1 MIQKKNITIN
11 AIRLIILITIINFV
25 CLQQLHT
32 QQEKVISVE
41 NQNKAFFSLLF
52 DQNNISESNK
62 GNLYLPGDFK
72 QLSRTQDALMVS
84 FESTF
89 IISELESEYEI
100 IFEKGMMDEG
110 MVLINDLFITNT
122 IIVEGD
128 ISTHKQI
135 IPLEII
141 NKGIN
146 RIKILAISYSE
157 SGYINGDFYI
167 KSSTQKI
174 DLNGNW
180 NYTIYDENQSNI
192 KIQPTQV
199 INLEHI
205 YDFEFEKFTSLKLDD
220 DNWPVTNFPVVIEE
234 LFNDNQLDAA
244 IWFRKEVVLDK
255 LPESD
260 MYFNVP
266 NGIDDYDKLYVNGK
280 LVGVTN
286 CYNCPRNYR
295 IPKEYLRKKNVF
307 AILVIDKDGVG
318 GIRGD
323 VFLTDENNRI
333 DLSSKWRYKKVLDLQ
348 VLITV
353 KDTKEKRSLFD
364 ENEVGIYNL
373 GGRKLDFDTILIE
386 DNKNLF
392 PYVLNIATILILL
405 VVYFT
410 RNRKLKTIDQ
420 KVSSTIES
428 INKSENQKHVFIRAN
443 RANHKIEIK
452 NIQLIEGKKDYVKIH
467 MLETSYLVRKNLK
480 TFLNDVPPSKFIR
493 ISKSVAVNVDQ
504 IKKID
509 KNMLFLNSN
518 NYYIIG
524 KKYLDEVKS
533 YVDIN

>member
-89 IISELESEYEI
+89 IISELENEYEI

-167 KSSTQKI
+167 QSSTQKI
-174 DLNGNW
+174 DLIGNW

-220 DNWPVTNFPVVIEE
+220 DNWSVTNFPVIIEE

-244 IWFRKEVVLDK
+244 IWFRKEVALDK

-307 AILVIDKDGVG
+307 AILVIDK
-318 GIRGD
+318 
-323 VFLTDENNRI
+323 NRI
-333 DLSSKWRYKKVLDLQ
+333 KV
-348 VLITV
+348 
-353 KDTKEKRSLFD
+353 
-364 ENEVGIYNL
+364 
-373 GGRKLDFDTILIE
+373 
-386 DNKNLF
+386 
-392 PYVLNIATILILL
+392 
-405 VVYFT
+405 
-410 RNRKLKTIDQ
+410 
-420 KVSSTIES
+420 
-428 INKSENQKHVFIRAN
+428 
-443 RANHKIEIK
+443 
-452 NIQLIEGKKDYVKIH
+452 
-467 MLETSYLVRKNLK
+467 
-480 TFLNDVPPSKFIR
+480 
-493 ISKSVAVNVDQ
+493 
-504 IKKID
+504 
-509 KNMLFLNSN
+509 
-518 NYYIIG
+518 
-524 KKYLDEVKS
+524 
-533 YVDIN
+533 